1 MKERLKDIGF
11 FDRMELYDDVVY
23 PKPRSP
29 QSPTTNA
36 VSHEE
41 EDASPIKN
49 EEKSRGMPDH
59 L

>member
-1 MKERLKDIGF
+1 MKKGLKGIGY

-23 PKPRSP
+23 PKPSWP